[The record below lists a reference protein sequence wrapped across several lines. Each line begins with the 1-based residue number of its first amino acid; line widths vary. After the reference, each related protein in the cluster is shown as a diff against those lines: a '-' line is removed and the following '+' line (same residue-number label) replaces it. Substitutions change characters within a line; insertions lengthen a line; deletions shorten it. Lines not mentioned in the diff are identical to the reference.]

1 MRVVALILAA
11 SLTLAGCGLQGDLY
25 LPPPKPK
32 PAASQPPAE
41 DAADEDPKPDEA
53 VPPP

>member
-1 MRVVALILAA
+1 MRALLLILAA
-11 SLTLAGCGLQGDLY
+11 SFALSACGLKGGLY

-32 PAASQPPAE
+32 PAASQSQGK
-41 DAADEDPKPDEA
+41 ADEDSKPKEA